1 MDQHEPIGARTARW
15 HAWWPRTLAARLLL
29 ILAFGMLAAHALS
42 FGLLFYERYEV
53 TSSMLLTNVEH
64 DVVVAVHSLD
74 QLRPQDREAMLP
86 VLRRRTVEFL
96 LAPGVQGHAPLESK
110 LARDMTDRIAGALG
124 PRYPVTANAVSSTPE
139 RFQIHLRLSD
149 GMPVTI
155 DVVPSTA
162 PIAMWLPYV
171 LVAQVVLLLLCT
183 WIAVRLA
190 TRPLERLARAADNL
204 SPDGRGHAPAN
215 GRRHGSRQGGDGVQR
230 HAGSHRAIRA
240 RARADPR
247 GDLARPADADHAHAP
262 ARRTLEDAP
271 TRDKMLE
278 DVALMQQLV
287 REGIAYAR
295 SAHGATEPRQR
306 VDLDAFLDSLVY
318 DYVDTGKAV
327 TLAGRTGLQ
336 LDARLNALRRLIA
349 NLIDNAVKYAG
360 AAEVQTHVE
369 HGGVRITVLDRGPG
383 IPEDELANV
392 LQPFYRLEASRNRD
406 TGGTGL
412 GLAIAQQLADSLGR
426 EAALA
431 NREGGG
437 LSATVWLAAH
447 LIPSSLRLSPSF
459 LRKQESTRQAIAT
472 GNPRASHADMPPV
485 NGRTRRNPSC
495 LSCCATFAADTSFGQ
510 SQYTTTSCNSCDSS
524 SAISAS
530 TMAPGIQP
538 VRTRRSS
545 GRTSMSKGRSAS
557 ASMPD
562 NSVDRD
568 AIHAQIENELLPHPH
583 LAAEEHQQRQH
594 DNGDA
599 RAADRRQRIERIV
612 DGIVEDRAHREREPG
627 PQRRAQ
633 AVEEDETTDPGAL
646 EAGERGADRSEPGNE
661 LREQEGRRS
670 PLQEQRPR
678 IGDAGVG
685 RERHATDQPQ
695 HRRTE
700 PPARLVP
707 HEIGDK
713 RCERGGQQDGP
724 QRFVALHGLRAG
736 HEDDRPR
743 RQRDAALVR

>member
-74 QLRPQDREAMLP
+74 QLRAQDREAMLP

-96 LAPGVQGHAPLESK
+96 LAPGVQGRAPLESK

-204 SPDGRGHAPAN
+204 SPTGEGTRL
-215 GRRHGSRQGGDGVQR
+215 QTGGVTEVAKAATAFNAMQDRIAHYVRERVQIL
-230 HAGSHRAIRA
+230 AAISHDLQTPITRMRLRAE
-240 RARADPR
+240 
-247 GDLARPADADHAHAP
+247 
-262 ARRTLEDAP
+262 TLEDAP

-327 TLAGRTGLQ
+327 TLSGRTGLQ

-360 AAEVQTHVE
+360 AAEVQTQVE

-412 GLAIAQQLADSLGR
+412 GLAIAQQLADSLG
-426 EAALA
+426 ATLALA

-437 LSATVWLAAH
+437 LSATVWL
-447 LIPSSLRLSPSF
+447 
-459 LRKQESTRQAIAT
+459 
-472 GNPRASHADMPPV
+472 
-485 NGRTRRNPSC
+485 
-495 LSCCATFAADTSFGQ
+495 
-510 SQYTTTSCNSCDSS
+510 
-524 SAISAS
+524 
-530 TMAPGIQP
+530 
-538 VRTRRSS
+538 
-545 GRTSMSKGRSAS
+545 
-557 ASMPD
+557 
-562 NSVDRD
+562 
-568 AIHAQIENELLPHPH
+568 
-583 LAAEEHQQRQH
+583 
-594 DNGDA
+594 
-599 RAADRRQRIERIV
+599 
-612 DGIVEDRAHREREPG
+612 
-627 PQRRAQ
+627 
-633 AVEEDETTDPGAL
+633 
-646 EAGERGADRSEPGNE
+646 
-661 LREQEGRRS
+661 
-670 PLQEQRPR
+670 PL
-678 IGDAGVG
+678 
-685 RERHATDQPQ
+685 T
-695 HRRTE
+695 
-700 PPARLVP
+700 
-707 HEIGDK
+707 
-713 RCERGGQQDGP
+713 
-724 QRFVALHGLRAG
+724 
-736 HEDDRPR
+736 
-743 RQRDAALVR
+743 